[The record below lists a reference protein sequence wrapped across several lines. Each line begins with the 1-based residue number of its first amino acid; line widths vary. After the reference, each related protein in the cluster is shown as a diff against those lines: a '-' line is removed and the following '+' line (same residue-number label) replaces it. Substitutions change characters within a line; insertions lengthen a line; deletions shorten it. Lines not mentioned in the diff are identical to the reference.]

1 MKLSTSS
8 CTALASGA
16 WIECFLSCIGIA
28 NFSHVRVRV
37 CMYACRDV
45 DELVSKFLQKNEKM
59 DIGKNYLEALN
70 EDAAKIQEE
79 ISRLEK
85 EADERRKQL
94 PAEDVEVPSIECTLC
109 PQVQT
114 PCLRGANLYSYRFW
128 R

>member
-1 MKLSTSS
+1 M
-8 CTALASGA
+8 
-16 WIECFLSCIGIA
+16 
-28 NFSHVRVRV
+28 
-37 CMYACRDV
+37 

-79 ISRLEK
+79 ISRLET

-94 PAEDVEVPSIECTLC
+94 PAEDIEVPSREYRLC
-109 PQVQT
+109 PQVPT

>member
-1 MKLSTSS
+1 
-8 CTALASGA
+8 
-16 WIECFLSCIGIA
+16 
-28 NFSHVRVRV
+28 
-37 CMYACRDV
+37 MYACRDV

-94 PAEDVEVPSIECTLC
+94 PSEDVEVPR
-109 PQVQT
+109 V
-114 PCLRGANLYSYRFW
+114 
-128 R
+128 